1 MIKEK
6 QLYGKLFSHN
16 SDDSWF
22 SAEMA
27 QIYVQKIS

>member
-16 SDDSWF
+16 SCTKLHNPKLC
-22 SAEMA
+22 ALVKEN
-27 QIYVQKIS
+27 K